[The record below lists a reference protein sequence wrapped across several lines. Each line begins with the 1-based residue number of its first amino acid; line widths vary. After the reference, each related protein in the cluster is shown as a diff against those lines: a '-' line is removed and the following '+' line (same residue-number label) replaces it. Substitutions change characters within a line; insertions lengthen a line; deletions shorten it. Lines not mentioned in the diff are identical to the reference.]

1 MPGSRRTP
9 TRWAPSSASCCR
21 SGRSRR
27 GGTSWDRC
35 RWASSRTPS
44 CARGCSRCPARCPP
58 APPARTVRPR
68 PGRRCRPPAAG
79 ALPGC
84 WSLLQPSRRVAVV
97 RHRGIRWLSAEHR
110 PAEPTR
116 DGGRPGGGRGRP
128 ARRHRRVPPARR
140 DPIGGSRHR
149 DRRRRL
155 DQRHAGQRPAH
166 RTGDARGW
174 RPNHGR
180 HHHPN
185 LPAGWPLMPEVVLKL
200 MQLGILV
207 LLWVFVLSAVRVVR
221 SDLFG
226 GAPPRVA
233 APLSR
238 PVRQDRAERPRRR
251 SAARKLVVTQG
262 ALAGTTVT
270 LGSQP
275 VTIGRSNDSTL
286 VLTDD
291 YASTRH
297 ARLVPTEGAWLVE
310 DMGSTNGTYLDRTKV
325 ARPTP
330 VPLGTPVRIGKTVL

>member
-1 MPGSRRTP
+1 
-9 TRWAPSSASCCR
+9 
-21 SGRSRR
+21 
-27 GGTSWDRC
+27 
-35 RWASSRTPS
+35 
-44 CARGCSRCPARCPP
+44 
-58 APPARTVRPR
+58 
-68 PGRRCRPPAAG
+68 
-79 ALPGC
+79 
-84 WSLLQPSRRVAVV
+84 
-97 RHRGIRWLSAEHR
+97 
-110 PAEPTR
+110 
-116 DGGRPGGGRGRP
+116 
-128 ARRHRRVPPARR
+128 
-140 DPIGGSRHR
+140 
-149 DRRRRL
+149 
-155 DQRHAGQRPAH
+155 
-166 RTGDARGW
+166 
-174 RPNHGR
+174 
-180 HHHPN
+180 
-185 LPAGWPLMPEVVLKL
+185 MPEVVLKL

-262 ALAGTTVT
+262 ALAGTTLT

-330 VPLGTPVRIGKTVL
+330 VPLGTPVRIGKTVLELRR